1 MMSSVRQ
8 WLRQLRRPPA
18 PPPSV
23 PEQQALEI
31 VGPLLV
37 ARAQAELTGEEERG
51 RALLDQLVIV
61 GGIASLALTVGAAG
75 VTLIGRHLPWEHVR
89 VFATRVDV
97 GTIGVVVLGAIGVVF
112 LGIAISGLLSLA
124 VQAQIAEPPRAAQEF
139 IDGYQIQLDKPLRVV
154 VRDQLVELGRRATE
168 AARLNERRQ
177 AVLRVVILSLSVG
190 AAAVVLVVAILL
202 MGRERVTD
210 VNVTKPSVLKVHTQ

>member
-1 MMSSVRQ
+1 
-8 WLRQLRRPPA
+8 
-18 PPPSV
+18 V

-97 GTIGVVVLGAIGVVF
+97 GTIGVVVLGVIGVVF
-112 LGIAISGLLSLA
+112 LGIAIGGLLSLA

-190 AAAVVLVVAILL
+190 AAAVFLVVAILL

-210 VNVTKPSVLKVHTQ
+210 VNVTKPSVLKVHPQ